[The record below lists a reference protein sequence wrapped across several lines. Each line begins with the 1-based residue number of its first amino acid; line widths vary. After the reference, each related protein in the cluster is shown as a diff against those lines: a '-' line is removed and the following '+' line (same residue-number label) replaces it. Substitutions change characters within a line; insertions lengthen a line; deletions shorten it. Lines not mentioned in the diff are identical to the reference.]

1 MDIDNHVK
9 AFCWSEGAQAR
20 RIKAP
25 RAMVGELLEIG
36 PPELQE
42 NLRAADAADPRS
54 RVSSFPKSRTL
65 TELPVGMNWLN
76 PVVGETINRDQLNVL
91 CVDPGGADVPARVR
105 RNQTGGAD
113 LSLTIAG
120 NPVILSVTLPIALA
134 FEVAAEFARSLP
146 KQFA

>member
-105 RNQTGGAD
+105 RNQFYGSNCDKAKACNASSID
-113 LSLTIAG
+113 IAQ
-120 NPVILSVTLPIALA
+120 PQS
-134 FEVAAEFARSLP
+134 AR
-146 KQFA
+146 